1 MNSHSQTDYT
11 SFSRGSFQKN
21 SVKSNHSPSLDR
33 KDANPHCAI
42 KVVNGITQEID
53 CHCHSYQF
61 WFVIFLV
68 LYVANFVNAIFVMSK
83 YYSAEISPAPQRLYI
98 TYAVMG
104 LIIVIVYVLMEI
116 ETWTIHNGTLYLYSI
131 LLMTLNYFAI
141 KTLLQ
146 NQESDSFKKILF
158 DFGTQEV
165 KKNVIK
171 SVVTKTPTK
180 AAEYGYSDI
189 HSAQQFN
196 SSVNIDP
203 SVNIDLQSPNKT
215 HSPMITYMQ
224 SITI

>member
-11 SFSRGSFQKN
+11 SFSQGSFQKN
-21 SVKSNHSPSLDR
+21 SVKSNRSPSLDR

-68 LYVANFVNAIFVMSK
+68 LYVANFVNTIFVMSK
-83 YYSAEISPAPQRLYI
+83 YSSAEISPAPQWLYI

-146 NQESDSFKKILF
+146 NQESDSFKKIF
-158 DFGTQEV
+158 FGCLAIGTV
-165 KKNVIK
+165 LPKFWIVFKLKFRAKNLIYLEQKRRQVR
-171 SVVTKTPTK
+171 
-180 AAEYGYSDI
+180 SDNNLI
-189 HSAQQFN
+189 S
-196 SSVNIDP
+196 
-203 SVNIDLQSPNKT
+203 
-215 HSPMITYMQ
+215 
-224 SITI
+224 